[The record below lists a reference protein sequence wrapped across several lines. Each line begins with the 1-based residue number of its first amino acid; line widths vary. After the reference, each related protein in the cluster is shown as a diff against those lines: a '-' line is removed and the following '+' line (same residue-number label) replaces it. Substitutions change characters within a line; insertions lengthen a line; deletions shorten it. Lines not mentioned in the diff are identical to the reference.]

1 MKISFYR
8 LIAFGTLLVLSAL
21 GSPAQAADSCREVF
35 MDALTLKTESM
46 STDAY
51 FSSDN
56 KSFRPATVY
65 QIDGEKAFV
74 GLWSTYWGAPYVSQK
89 AWVPLSHLHK
99 SEGWKPVEVSRGLI
113 ERIKTKNSAKTKEV
127 YAYVD
132 TVLWG
137 LWTVDGKQRKVV
149 IESIDDH
156 LAIVSYVWGMSMTQT
171 VTSPKS
177 IEILGRGYR
186 PFN

>member
-89 AWVPLSHLHK
+89 A
-99 SEGWKPVEVSRGLI
+99 VEVSRGLI